1 MLFKKKEKVKNE
13 KLDIKNVNQ
22 SVSLLKTILRIFI
35 VLLIIVGI
43 FVVIKI
49 LKELHVKENLLMIL
63 KIILPLFIGF
73 FIAWLFDPFVTFL
86 QKKGI
91 RRTIGTLITYV
102 LLIGAIALI
111 LGTLIP
117 TLGNQINDFVKIVP
131 KVFDDV
137 KLWIEGIFDN
147 FDKGNNIDIN
157 SIKENLFNQI
167 ETFASDLTS
176 SLPEQAFNFI
186 KALVSGIGNFLVG
199 LVIGFFLLINFDNVS
214 DSIITFFPKKA
225 QNDVRDI
232 FNEINTAFRRFING
246 AIADSTLVFVVSSI
260 AFVITGL
267 KAPLLFGLFCG
278 ITNIIPYAGPY
289 IGGAP
294 AVIVG
299 FSQSTSIGIAVLIS
313 LIIIQTLEGNFI
325 QPLIMSKSA
334 KLHPV
339 TVIIGLLVFG
349 HFFGII
355 GMAISTPVI
364 GACKALFLFF
374 DEKYQILNYN
384 KE

>member
-1 MLFKKKEKVKNE
+1 MIFKKKDKEKNE
-13 KLDIKNVNQ
+13 QLDINNINQ
-22 SVSLLKTILRIFI
+22 SVSLLKTILKIFT
-35 VLLIIVGI
+35 VLLIIVSV

-49 LKELHVKENLLMIL
+49 FKELRVKQNLLMIL
-63 KIILPLFIGF
+63 KILLPLFIGF
-73 FIAWLFDPFVTFL
+73 FIAWLFDPFVTKL

-91 RRTIGTLITYV
+91 RRTLGAIITYI

-111 LGTLIP
+111 LGALIP
-117 TLGNQINDFVKIVP
+117 TLGNQINDFVKILP
-131 KVFDDV
+131 EVFDNV
-137 KLWIEGIFDN
+137 KLWIEGIFDK
-147 FDKGNNIDIN
+147 FEDVDNIDVA
-157 SIKENLFNQI
+157 SIKSNVFSQI
-167 ETFASDLTS
+167 ESFGTDLTS
-176 SLPEQAFNFI
+176 SLPELTFNFI
-186 KALVSGIGNFLVG
+186 KSLVSGAVNFLVG
-199 LVIGFFLLINFDNVS
+199 LVIGFFLLINFDNAGE
-214 DSIITFFPKKA
+214 SIITLFPKKA
-225 QNDVRDI
+225 QENTRDI

-246 AIADSTLVFVVSSI
+246 ALADSTLVFVVSSI
-260 AFVITGL
+260 AFMIAGL

-278 ITNIIPYAGPY
+278 ITNVIPYAGPY

-334 KLHPV
+334 RLHPV

-374 DEKYQILNYN
+374 DDKYQILNYN

>member
-1 MLFKKKEKVKNE
+1 M
-13 KLDIKNVNQ
+13 
-22 SVSLLKTILRIFI
+22 
-35 VLLIIVGI
+35 VLLIIVGV
-43 FVVIKI
+43 FVIIKI
-49 LKELHVKENLLMIL
+49 FKELHIKQNLLMIL
-63 KIILPLFIGF
+63 KILLPLFIGF
-73 FIAWLFDPFVTFL
+73 FIAWLFDPFVTKL
-86 QKKGI
+86 QKRGI
-91 RRTIGTLITYV
+91 RRTLGATITYL

-117 TLGNQINDFVKIVP
+117 TLGNQINDFVKILP
-131 KVFDDV
+131 QVFDNV
-137 KLWIEGIFDN
+137 KLWIEGIFDKL
-147 FDKGNNIDIN
+147 DGTENIDVE
-157 SIKENLFNQI
+157 SIKSNIFNQI

-176 SLPEQAFNFI
+176 SLPELTFNLI
-186 KALVSGIGNFLVG
+186 KSFVSGVGNFLVG
-199 LVIGFFLLINFDNVS
+199 LVIGFFLLINFDNVGE
-214 DSIITFFPKKA
+214 SIITLFPKKA
-225 QNDVRDI
+225 QKNTRDI

-246 AIADSTLVFVVSSI
+246 ALADSTLVFVVSSI
-260 AFVITGL
+260 AFMISGL

-294 AVIVG
+294 AVIVA
-299 FSQSTSIGIAVLIS
+299 FSQSTSIGIAVLVS

-334 KLHPV
+334 RLHPV

-355 GMAISTPVI
+355 GMALSTPVI

-374 DEKYQILNYN
+374 DEKYHLLDYT

>member
-1 MLFKKKEKVKNE
+1 MIFKKKDKEKNE
-13 KLDIKNVNQ
+13 QLDINNINQ
-22 SVSLLKTILRIFI
+22 SVSLLKTILKIFT
-35 VLLIIVGI
+35 VLLIIVSV

-49 LKELHVKENLLMIL
+49 FKELHVKQNILMIL
-63 KIILPLFIGF
+63 KILSPLFIGF
-73 FIAWLFDPFVTFL
+73 FIAWLFDPFVTKL

-91 RRTIGTLITYV
+91 RRSLGAIITYI

-117 TLGNQINDFVKIVP
+117 TLGNQINDFVKILP
-131 KVFDDV
+131 EVFDNV
-137 KLWIEGIFDN
+137 KLWIEGIFDK
-147 FDKGNNIDIN
+147 FEDTPNIDVD
-157 SIKENLFNQI
+157 SIKSNIFSQI
-167 ETFASDLTS
+167 ESFGTDLTS
-176 SLPEQAFNFI
+176 SLPELTFNFI
-186 KALVSGIGNFLVG
+186 KSLVSGAVNFLVG
-199 LVIGFFLLINFDNVS
+199 LVIGFFLLINFDNAGE
-214 DSIITFFPKKA
+214 SIITLFPKKV
-225 QNDVRDI
+225 QENTRDI

-246 AIADSTLVFVVSSI
+246 ALADSTLVFVVSSI
-260 AFVITGL
+260 AFMIAGL

-278 ITNIIPYAGPY
+278 ITNVIPYAGPY

-294 AVIVG
+294 AVIVA

-334 KLHPV
+334 RLHPV

-374 DEKYQILNYN
+374 DDKYQILNYN